1 MKQTQQNPRRA
12 VIYAR
17 YSSDNQKDESIE
29 QQVDVCRQ
37 FAREN
42 SLDVIDVYADRAVT
56 GRKEK
61 RAAYQKMLRDA
72 EHDKFD
78 VIIAYK
84 SSRIARN
91 MMTALNFHA
100 KMEEC
105 HIETLYAKEEFGNNP
120 TGRFML
126 RNMMNI
132 NQFYSENL
140 GEDVIRGMSDNAK
153 QCKVNGSVPFGY
165 RSKNGSYV
173 IEESEA
179 EIVREIFKRVLTGE
193 NYTDICEDL
202 NNRGYR
208 TKTGSPW
215 VLSAISRTI
224 SNELYSGVYRWKN
237 IRIEDGVP
245 AIVDKDL
252 FDQVRAK
259 RHRLLE
265 VRGRHVNQSE
275 YILTGKLFCGHC
287 KRAMVGIS
295 GVNHAGI
302 KYNYYKCQGRLKKVC
317 DKKNVNRDQLEDQ
330 IVHLIMDYVLT
341 DEVIDWMVRQY
352 MDFIEASYN
361 WQTVEFQKG
370 QIKDI
375 DIRIS
380 NLLKALET
388 GAAADIISN
397 RIAELQS
404 EKRDLEQT
412 VHEAEKQLE
421 DFDEEHVRFFISKF
435 LDGCIDN
442 QNFRRQL
449 IRQFVRKIFLYD
461 DRVLICFT
469 GTGTD
474 GEAEFDLIVD
484 DLPDCADSSVCIDV
498 AQVRQA
504 SSIQTITLYRA
515 GTVFVCE
522 AIF

>member
-1 MKQTQQNPRRA
+1 MKKTSTKNRRA

-29 QQVDVCRQ
+29 QQVDVCKR
-37 FAREN
+37 FAQEN
-42 SLDVIDVYADRAVT
+42 NLDVIDVYADRAVT

-105 HIETLYAKEEFGNNP
+105 NIETLYAKEEFGNNP

-153 QCKVNGSVPFGY
+153 LCKVNGSVPFGY
-165 RSKNGSYV
+165 RSKDGSYV

-179 EIVREIFKRVLTGE
+179 EIVREIYRRVLTGE
-193 NYTDICEDL
+193 NYTDICIDL
-202 NNRGYR
+202 NNRGYH
-208 TKTGSPW
+208 TKTGGPW
-215 VLSAISRTI
+215 VVSAISRTI
-224 SNELYSGVYRWKN
+224 SNELYSGVYCWKN
-237 IRIEDGVP
+237 IRIENGVP

-252 FDQVRAK
+252 WDQVAAK
-259 RHRLLE
+259 RHRLIE
-265 VRGRHVNQSE
+265 VRGRHTNQSE
-275 YILTGKLFCGHC
+275 YILTGKLFCGYC
-287 KRAMVGIS
+287 KKAMVGIS

-302 KYNYYKCQGRLKKVC
+302 KYNYYKCQGRLKKEC
-317 DKKNVNRDQLEDQ
+317 HKKNVNRDQLEDR

-341 DEVIDWMVRQY
+341 DEVINWMVRQY

-370 QIKDI
+370 QIKDLEF
-375 DIRIS
+375 RIS
-380 NLLKALET
+380 NLIKALET
-388 GAAADIISN
+388 GNATDVITS
-397 RIAELQS
+397 RITELQN
-404 EKRDLEQT
+404 EKLDLEQSIS
-412 VHEAEKQLE
+412 EAEKQLE
-421 DFDEEHVRFFISKF
+421 DFDEEHVRFFISQF

-442 QNFRRQL
+442 QNFRKQL

-484 DLPDCADSSVCIDV
+484 DLPDCAESSVCIDV